1 MDLGIIQLGRGGY
14 ICLFI
19 ELLQSIKIMFVK
31 QNVRIVTHFI
41 IYTYI
46 MKKRKVNYIVGVSS
60 ILEAF

>member
-19 ELLQSIKIMFVK
+19 DLLQSINIMFVK

-46 MKKRKVNYIVGVSS
+46 MKKRKVNHTVGVSS